1 MGIFNRLFKSSTKT
15 SSESEK
21 LKKFPARGPIKDSLK
36 LGMSYNEV
44 LRILGKPTT
53 VTDGSKILG
62 GSGQVI
68 ASRKSVDLINAKKF
82 YSWERPE
89 GIYRLTFTNGIVT
102 WIEE

>member
-1 MGIFNRLFKSSTKT
+1 MGIFDKLFKSNAKT
-15 SSESEK
+15 YV
-21 LKKFPARGPIKDSLK
+21 KFPARGPIKDSLK

-44 LRILGKPTT
+44 VRILGKPTT

-62 GSGQVI
+62 GSGKVI

-89 GIYRLTFTNGIVT
+89 GIYRLTLTDGIVT
-102 WIEE
+102 WIED